1 MTNSDS
7 TSEENNDIVE
17 IKKMVDINTY
27 TEKQY
32 SSYLNVLKF
41 FTIYC
46 IILLILAILRKRN
59 YLSNFIINILSLIL
73 VIIGGIHLFILIQDI
88 NARSNMNFDEY
99 DWTFDPSKQSDP
111 SKLDPNADQSSGD
124 VGGVCRGDSCCDSI
138 ATSWCESSNACIGIN
153 ETCESDCTDTTIYP
167 TLKCDNGMYWC
178 PNKNLCVDN
187 VETNNCCDTIW
198 CPYEGTCTSDTKLTC
213 KTQLCALDTQEQQA
227 TTAGSTSTD
236 SDVALASGGDSC
248 NTTFGLDHEKC
259 QHDSGHHDSFVS
271 GIADSFKKFTN
282 SMVNKKKEPFLVKKN
297 QPKPFD
303 NFHINNLFV

>member
-7 TSEENNDIVE
+7 IVE

-88 NARSNMNFDEY
+88 NARNNMNFDEY

-111 SKLDPNADQSSGD
+111 SKLDPNANQSSGD
-124 VGGVCRGDSCCDSI
+124 DDNVCRGDSCCDNV

-153 ETCESDCTDTTIYP
+153 ETCETSSSDCNNPDIYP
-167 TLKCDNGMYWC
+167 TLNCENGMYWC
-178 PNKNLCVDN
+178 PKQSICVDN
-187 VETNNCCDTIW
+187 VGTDNCCDTIW
-198 CPYEGTCTSDTKLTC
+198 CPFEGTCTSDTKLSC
-213 KTQLCALDTQEQQA
+213 KSKLCELDTQQQQD
-227 TTAGSTSTD
+227 GD
-236 SDVALASGGDSC
+236 DDGGDDGGDDGVANDNDVCSKK
-248 NTTFGLDHEKC
+248 FGSDHENC
-259 QHDSGHHDSFVS
+259 LHDSGHHESFVS